1 MAAGDDPFS
10 QLALLLI
17 HLAAAAGA
25 RGRRLWRTRSTLVV
39 CVGAGA
45 GVGALL
51 WHHRRRASSETANG
65 EASAIAPMD
74 YSRLIYA
81 TLIGWWIFA
90 ELPNPTTVAG
100 AALIVVASVI
110 TMRSARQSE
119 TR

>member
-1 MAAGDDPFS
+1 
-10 QLALLLI
+10 
-17 HLAAAAGA
+17 
-25 RGRRLWRTRSTLVV
+25 
-39 CVGAGA
+39 
-45 GVGALL
+45 
-51 WHHRRRASSETANG
+51 
-65 EASAIAPMD
+65 
-74 YSRLIYA
+74 LIYA